1 MAHDAADRTP
11 AEEESFDRPPAEAE
25 SLGGE
30 SNQEILPRREPWRTI
45 VHGIG
50 IGEQVVGALLM
61 LAILVLVLSQVAQRY
76 VPGSFPWT
84 GEVARLAMVWA
95 TFVMAGYLAAFDRHI
110 AIHVVDYVLGGRALA
125 TVKLAAHVVVL
136 ATSVAVVYA
145 TYQLVTDDIGQVTAA
160 AQLPLLYVNA
170 VPIVGFSLVALR
182 AVLGIVLLD
191 VPGVLGR
198 NPEAAT

>member
-1 MAHDAADRTP
+1 MDHDA
-11 AEEESFDRPPAEAE
+11 DRPPAEAE

-30 SNQEILPRREPWRTI
+30 SNPEILPRREPWRTI

-50 IGEQVVGALLM
+50 IVEQVIGALLM
-61 LAILVLVLSQVAQRY
+61 LVILVLVLSQVGQRY

-95 TFVMAGYLAAFDRHI
+95 TFMMAGYLAAFDRHI
-110 AIHVVDYVLGGRALA
+110 AIHVVDYVIAGRALA
-125 TVKLAAHVVVL
+125 TVKLVAHVVVL
-136 ATSVAVVYA
+136 ATSVAVVFA

-198 NPEAAT
+198 NPEAAA